1 MRTSLPP
8 PRRDRPCV
16 LWPGEAAAESRP
28 SRPFWEEREQL
39 LGPARR
45 WSPQVARRS
54 TPETREQMKRSRSTP
69 ETREQMKRSRTPQ
82 PERDAER
89 DAERGIYV
97 GIDVA
102 QAALDVAVRPS
113 GPSWRSGNDEAGR
126 AEIVARRRPLAPALI
141 VLEATGGYERLLVA
155 ALALAELPVAV
166 AVVNPRHVR
175 RFAQATG
182 QLAKT
187 DALDARVLAHF
198 ADAVR

>member
-1 MRTSLPP
+1 MRTSLPITW
-8 PRRDRPCV
+8 RDRPCV
-16 LWPGEAAAESRP
+16 LRPGEAAAESRP
-28 SRPFWEEREQL
+28 SRPLWGLLEQL
-39 LGPARR
+39 LGPAGR
-45 WSPQVARRS
+45 WSPHVARRS
-54 TPETREQMKRSRSTP
+54 MPQKREQKMHQSQTP
-69 ETREQMKRSRTPQ
+69 HPGREAAREAAR
-82 PERDAER
+82 E
-89 DAERGIYV
+89 AERGVYV

-102 QAALDVAVRPS
+102 KGALDVAVRPA
-113 GPSWRSGNDEAGR
+113 GTSWRSGNDEAGR
-126 AEIVARRRPLAPALI
+126 AEIVARLRPLAPTLI